1 MTVKIEGMEMPKS
14 CIECKLCAYIESE
27 SVNEDYYICQPRQ
40 KFLGDVELNDL
51 SHKRDAGCPLQ
62 EVKE

>member
-14 CIECKLCAYIESE
+14 CLDCKLCAYIESE
-27 SVNEDYYICQPRQ
+27 SYNADYYICQPRQ
-40 KFLGDVELNDL
+40 KFLGDVETNKLAHL
-51 SHKRDAGCPLQ
+51 RDNGCPLQ